1 MYSFA
6 VAMEHIIE
14 IEERLTK
21 IVKANAS
28 TRQDARSIVEQLY
41 NREEIVLDY
50 SDFSDVAFRVIDSY
64 ELVGMASNLVLPPNH
79 HCTINPTI
87 KTSHCYKAIVSKFF
101 HNLILNSI

>member
-28 TRQDARSIVEQLY
+28 TRQDAKSIVERLY
-41 NREEIVLDY
+41 NRE
-50 SDFSDVAFRVIDSY
+50 
-64 ELVGMASNLVLPPNH
+64 
-79 HCTINPTI
+79 
-87 KTSHCYKAIVSKFF
+87 
-101 HNLILNSI
+101 